1 MKKFYSEIELEVL
14 LISEEIVR
22 TSQWNDNSYGDD
34 KDSPADNWDWGDNQ

>member
-1 MKKFYSEIELEVL
+1 MKKFYNELELEVL

-34 KDSPADNWDWGDNQ
+34 NSSSADDWNWGDNQ